1 MRKLVVGLM
10 VLGLAA
16 AGAKTAEA
24 QFRFG
29 AQLSWGDDTDFGIG
43 ARANF
48 GLGGLSQR
56 NPIEGQVTFDYFFP
70 DGYDYWELTGNAL
83 YRFDTPS
90 ESVKPY
96 AGGGVIFA
104 HSSVDVLGV
113 SDSNSDLGL
122 NLVGGLRFHVK
133 GTTTLPFVE
142 ARFEI
147 KDGSQFV
154 LAAGV
159 MFGKP

>member
-1 MRKLVVGLM
+1 MGKLVVGLM
-10 VLGLAA
+10 VLGFAA
-16 AGAKTAEA
+16 AGARTAEA

-29 AQLSWGDDTDFGIG
+29 AQVSLASDTDVGIG

-48 GLGGLSQR
+48 GLGAISER
-56 NPIEGQVTFDYFFP
+56 NPIEGQATFDYFFP
-70 DGYDYWELTGNAL
+70 DAGDYWELTGNAL

-90 ESVKPY
+90 PSVKPY
-96 AGGGVIFA
+96 AGGGLIFA

-113 SDSNSDLGL
+113 RDSNSDIGL
-122 NLVGGLRFHVK
+122 NLVGGLRFNVK

-147 KDGSQFV
+147 MDGSQFV
-154 LAAGV
+154 IAAGV